1 MESGDLQSIVENI
14 EGMERDD
21 AFRLIARQVDLLRTA
36 LVTPSDHECAVQ
48 LSKGEIAEL
57 RTLTTLPTQA
67 SRSPF
72 FTLLAAAQAYLDSV
86 GGSGLIVTPEYSAPY
101 KALREAVE
109 RATPEEDF
117 VGRKD
122 R

>member
-1 MESGDLQSIVENI
+1 MESGDLQSIVEKI

-36 LVTPSDHECAVQ
+36 LCGPSPDKREEMMA
-48 LSKGEIAEL
+48 
-57 RTLTTLPTQA
+57 LTC
-67 SRSPF
+67 SPPV
-72 FTLLAAAQAYLDSV
+72 TLLEAAQAYLDSV